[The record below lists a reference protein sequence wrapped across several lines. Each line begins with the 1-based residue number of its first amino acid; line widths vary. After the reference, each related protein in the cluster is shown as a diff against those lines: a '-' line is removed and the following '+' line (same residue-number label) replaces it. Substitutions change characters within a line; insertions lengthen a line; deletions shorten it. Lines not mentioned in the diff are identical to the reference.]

1 MFPIN
6 DALDAILLGMFLFG
20 LLFTLGSLLL
30 GFASVDAGHDS
41 GADADVGHG
50 SGHGGGHGVD
60 VDHGGA
66 GTHGIFG
73 HFSGLFNVSSM
84 LAFITW
90 FGGIGYIARNGLGVW
105 AWVAILLGLAG
116 GLAGASAI
124 SWFLLGFLR
133 KNSQELNPRDWEQV
147 GVIGHVSSAIRP
159 SGYGEIVYEQN
170 GTRHV
175 AAARADGDLG
185 IARSTEVVV
194 LRIEKG
200 VAIVA
205 PFESLLAGTDE
216 IRSGA

>member
-30 GFASVDAGHDS
+30 GFASVDAGHGS

-50 SGHGGGHGVD
+50 GDTGGGDGV
-60 VDHGGA
+60 
-66 GTHGIFG
+66 FG
-73 HFSGLFNVSSM
+73 HFSGLFNVSSL

-90 FGGIGYIARNGLGVW
+90 FGGIAYVARNGLGVW
-105 AWVAILLGLAG
+105 AWVAILLGLVG
-116 GLAGASAI
+116 GLAGAAAI

-147 GVIGHVSSAIRP
+147 GVIGHVSSSIRP

-175 AAARADGDLG
+175 ASARADGDLG
-185 IARSTEVVV
+185 IARNTEVVV
-194 LRIEKG
+194 LRVEKG

>member
-30 GFASVDAGHDS
+30 GVASVDAGH
-41 GADADVGHG
+41 DADVGHG
-50 SGHGGGHGVD
+50 SGHGA
-60 VDHGGA
+60 DHGA
-66 GTHGIFG
+66 FG
-73 HFSGLFNVSSM
+73 HFSGLFNVSSI

-90 FGGIGYIARNGLGVW
+90 FGGVGYVARNGLGLW
-105 AWVAILLGLAG
+105 AWAAILLGLAG
-116 GLAGASAI
+116 GLVGASVI

-133 KNSQELNPRDWEQV
+133 KNSQELDPRDWDQV
-147 GVIGHVSSAIRP
+147 GVLGHVSSSIRP

-175 AAARADGDLG
+175 AAARAEGDVA
-185 IARSTEVVV
+185 IPRNTEVVV

-200 VAIVA
+200 VAIVE
-205 PFESLLAGTDE
+205 PFESLLAGKDE
-216 IRSGA
+216 VRTGA